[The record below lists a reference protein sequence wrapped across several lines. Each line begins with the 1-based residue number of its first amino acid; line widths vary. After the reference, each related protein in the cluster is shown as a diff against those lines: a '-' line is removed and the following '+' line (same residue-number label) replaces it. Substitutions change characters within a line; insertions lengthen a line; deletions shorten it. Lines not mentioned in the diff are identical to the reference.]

1 MKTAPEANGQR
12 KIAMAHLTLFHLDPP
27 DLVSAAAAGGFDSV
41 TIRLMPAH
49 PGDGEKQFPMLGNSP
64 MMEET
69 LRRLDDT
76 GLYVHDIEV
85 IRLKPDTK
93 AETFLPMMEGGA
105 RLKARYVVA
114 ISDDTDDSR
123 IADTLAKIA
132 EQASGFGMKT
142 AFEFMFF
149 TGVKTI
155 QQADRVIDLTGR
167 SDITLLI
174 DPIHL
179 SRSGGTVED
188 VKKIDP
194 ARLSYLQ
201 FCDAAAKFRSDE
213 LGGIR
218 IEARRHRLPPGAG
231 ALPLTELLAAT
242 PVDAA
247 LSVECPVEE
256 LRAKS
261 DIEIARIIGD
271 ATRAM
276 ADADAA
282 ARLD

>member
-1 MKTAPEANGQR
+1 MTTAAKAIGKR
-12 KIAMAHLTLFHLDPP
+12 KIVMAHLTLFHLDPP
-27 DLVSAAAAGGFDSV
+27 DLVSAAAAGGFDGV

-49 PGDGEKQFPMLGNSP
+49 AQDGEKQFPMLGKSP

-69 LRRLDDT
+69 LKRLDDT

-105 RLKARYVVA
+105 RLKAHYVVA
-114 ISDDTDDSR
+114 ISDDTDESR
-123 IADTLAKIA
+123 VAATLAKVA
-132 EQASGFGMKT
+132 EQASAFGMKT

-179 SRSGGTVED
+179 SRSGGTVAD
-188 VKKIDP
+188 VRKIDP

-201 FCDAAAKFRSDE
+201 FCDASAQFRSEE

-231 ALPLTELLAAT
+231 ALPLVELLDAVPA
-242 PVDAA
+242 DAA

-256 LRAKS
+256 LRSANS

-271 ATRAM
+271 ATRK
-276 ADADAA
+276 
-282 ARLD
+282 LSQSQ